1 MWGGER
7 LTAFGSVGSSY
18 ITINKTGRVHTM
30 RSSYISWSWL
40 VFDLSTSQQQ
50 QHAAVD
56 GLVGAFVGF
65 IIIIAMDYDR

>member
-1 MWGGER
+1 
-7 LTAFGSVGSSY
+7 
-18 ITINKTGRVHTM
+18 M